1 MKKVKYIALILVL
14 ALGLIGGAYAAWTDT
29 LEIEAT
35 VDTAELKMEFVS
47 LAVWGAG
54 PQGSD
59 PYMTGGHQG
68 TGTKK
73 ATFWIENMYPE
84 AKASFAMF
92 AQNKGDIPVKLSDV
106 IVTFSPGVDHDIWN
120 YAKAKVTARYLE
132 AGDQWSNEIGS
143 ETGYLKDLAQLIK
156 DAVGDQVINPGDQI
170 RLGREATED
179 DPDPVGSIT
188 VWLDETTPN
197 QFQNVSFDFDVEMTW
212 QQWNI

>member
-35 VDTAELKMEFVS
+35 VDTAELNMEFVS

-54 PQGSD
+54 PQGTD
-59 PYMTGGHQG
+59 KYMTGGHSG
-68 TGTKK
+68 NGTKK

-106 IVTFSPGVDHDIWN
+106 EVTFSPGVDHDIWN
-120 YAKAKVTARYLE
+120 YAKAEVNARYKP
-132 AGDQWSNEIGS
+132 ADNQWDTVIGTKTGD
-143 ETGYLKDLAQLIK
+143 LKDLAQLIK
-156 DAVGDQVINPGDQI
+156 DAIGDQIINPGDQI
-170 RLGREATED
+170 RLGREATD
-179 DPDPVGSIT
+179 GDPDPIGSI
-188 VWLDETTPN
+188 VIWLDESTPN
-197 QFQNVSFDFDVEMTW
+197 EFQNVSFDFDVDMIW
-212 QQWNI
+212 QQFNI